1 MQWHDRACSNRGTRT
16 RSMGGYRSMKTKVW
30 PDWWPT
36 STVGIAGGC
45 FAEVEAVKEEL
56 RETLR
61 AGPGEAA
68 RREVTV
74 GASGPAPSRWTLRT
88 IRASVDWLTEYT
100 LSGVWRVLQSWD
112 LGLHTSYA
120 RLFSPDPDYR
130 SKVRQ
135 LHRCL
140 RDAARHPHTVVALF
154 LDEFGYQRW
163 PEVAPM
169 WGGEAAV
176 APRAGNNQ
184 QWRTIGALNALTGQV
199 HYLDGYIVGRHQVIQ
214 CYSRLD
220 RAYPKVE
227 LIYVIQDNWNIHTHP
242 DVLTALDRYPRIKP
256 VWLPTYAPWL
266 NPIEKLWRWLRQ
278 DVLKM
283 HRWVE
288 DWPQVKQ
295 RVHDFLDQFA
305 HGSPAL
311 LRYVGLVGE
320 GKLAT
325 VINSS

>member
-1 MQWHDRACSNRGTRT
+1 MD
-16 RSMGGYRSMKTKVW
+16 GYRCMKRRAW
-30 PDWWPT
+30 LAWWPT
-36 STVGIAGGC
+36 NTVGTVGGR
-45 FAEVEAVKEEL
+45 FAEYEARKEEL

-61 AGPGEAA
+61 AGPGEGA
-68 RREVTV
+68 RRA
-74 GASGPAPSRWTLRT
+74 GAEPEPGPAPSRWTLRT
-88 IRASVDWLTEYT
+88 IRTAVEGLTEYT
-100 LSGVWRVLQSWD
+100 LSGVWRVLQSCG
-112 LGLHTSYA
+112 LGLHASSA

-130 SKVRQ
+130 CKVRR

-140 RDAARHPHTVVALF
+140 RDATRHPDTVVALF

-163 PEVAPM
+163 PEVAPT
-169 WGGEAAV
+169 WGLEAAV
-176 APRAGNNQ
+176 AQRAGNNQ

-199 HYLDGYIVGRHQVIQ
+199 NYLDGYIVGRQQVIRF
-214 CYSRLD
+214 YASLA
-220 RAYPKVE
+220 RAYPEVE

-242 DVLTALDRYPRIKP
+242 DVLTALEGYPQIKP

-278 DVLKM
+278 DILKM

-288 DWPQVKQ
+288 DWPRVKQ

-305 HGSPAL
+305 HGSSDL
-311 LRYVGLVGE
+311 LRYVGLSSK

-325 VINSS
+325 VINTS